1 MMPGLQLHDSAPEN
15 LKNSRTGGAS
25 RHIPS
30 RYLMGHSSG
39 ALLKV
44 VLRKFSIVI
53 TPKPD

>member
-1 MMPGLQLHDSAPEN
+1 MPGLQLHDSAPEN